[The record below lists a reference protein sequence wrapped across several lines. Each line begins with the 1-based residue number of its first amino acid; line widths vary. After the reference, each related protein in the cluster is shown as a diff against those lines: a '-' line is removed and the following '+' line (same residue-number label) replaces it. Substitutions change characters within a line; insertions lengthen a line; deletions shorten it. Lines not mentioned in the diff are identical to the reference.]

1 MSRRPGR
8 TEPQV
13 TRSMA
18 KARSTWFSPRLQHEV
33 SFARWGSFG
42 RPVLLFPTAG
52 GDCEECERMLMI
64 RALAPLIDA
73 GRIKVY
79 SPDSVAGRVWIR
91 DDRSPQHKAWLQNQ
105 YDAFVYEEL
114 VPAIRTD
121 CGTPDIEI
129 ISAGASI
136 GALNAV
142 ASLIRHPDAFSLAIG
157 MSGTYNL
164 TAWMDGVHT
173 LDLHYFSPIHF
184 LPELPEGDVLRRLR
198 QRLAILAVGE
208 GRWDKPGN
216 SWELAAALGRRGVP
230 NRVDLWGPD
239 HDHDWP
245 TWREM
250 LPKYLGELT

>member
-1 MSRRPGR
+1 
-8 TEPQV
+8 
-13 TRSMA
+13 MA
-18 KARSTWFSPRLQHEV
+18 IDKSRSTWYSSRLRHEV
-33 SFARWGSFG
+33 SFARWGSYG

-64 RALAPLIDA
+64 RALSPLIEA

-105 YDAFVYEEL
+105 YDAFVAEEL
-114 VPAIRTD
+114 VPAIRAD
-121 CGTPDIEI
+121 CRTPDIEI
-129 ISAGASI
+129 FTAGASI

-142 ASLIRHPDAFSLAIG
+142 CSLVRHPDAFALAIG

-164 TAWMDGVHT
+164 TGWMDGVHT

-184 LPELPEGDVLRRLR
+184 LPTLPEGPQLARLR
-198 QRLAILAVGE
+198 TRLAILAVGE
-208 GRWDKPGN
+208 GRWDRPSN
-216 SWELAAALGRRGVP
+216 SWEMAAVLGRRGVP
-230 NRVDLWGPD
+230 NRVDLWGQD

-250 LPKYLGELT
+250 LPKYLAEHT